1 MKKLIVVTLS
11 KKDDILIKTRLNK
24 TKIIVRKKALFMY
37 EMKEEYK
44 IGVELIDEQH
54 KKLFELA
61 DKAYMLLK
69 NDFALDKYDKIVE
82 IIEELK
88 DYTIFHFKSEEE
100 YMESINYKRLFTQKI
115 EHAEF
120 IKKLD
125 AIDLKNVDEN
135 QDESLVEMLNFLND
149 WLTEHILRNDKLIG
163 V

>member
-1 MKKLIVVTLS
+1 
-11 KKDDILIKTRLNK
+11 
-24 TKIIVRKKALFMY
+24 MY

-44 IGVELIDEQH
+44 IGVEQIDEQH

-69 NDFALDKYDKIVE
+69 DDFTLDKYDKIVH

-115 EHAEF
+115 EHEEF
-120 IKKLD
+120 IKKIE
-125 AIDLKNVDEN
+125 AIDLRNIDEK
-135 QDESLVEMLNFLND
+135 QDESLVKILNFLND
-149 WLTEHILRNDKLIG
+149 WLTEHILKTDKLIG
-163 V
+163 L